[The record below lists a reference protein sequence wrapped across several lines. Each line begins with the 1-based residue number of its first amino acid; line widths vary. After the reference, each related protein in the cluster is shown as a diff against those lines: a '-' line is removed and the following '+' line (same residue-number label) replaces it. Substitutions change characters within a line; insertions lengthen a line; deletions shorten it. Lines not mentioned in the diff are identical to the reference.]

1 MKALVIGSGGR
12 EHALSWKLA
21 QSEKVDT
28 VLVAPGNGGTAVEP
42 GVENVAVAAEDIDG
56 LVELAKSRE
65 VGLTVVGPEAPL
77 AAGVV
82 DRFTAEGLKCFGPTA
97 AAAQLESSKAF
108 AKQFLSKH
116 RIPTA
121 DWTVVEDVEAGMDF
135 ALGHVLPLVLKADGL
150 AAGKGVV
157 IAEDLETV
165 EATLADMLSG
175 DAFGDAGRRVVIEEF
190 LVGEE
195 ASFIAL
201 VDGADIVPLATS
213 QDHKQRDDGDL
224 GPNTGGMGAIS
235 PAPVITPELERKVLD
250 EIIRPTVEGMA
261 ADGHPFT
268 GFLYAGLM
276 VTPAGAKVLEFNVRM
291 GDPETQPVMM
301 RLKSDLAEVLLAALD
316 GTLNDVELEW
326 DPRPTVGVVMAAG
339 GYPADYRKGD
349 PITGLDSDFPDEL
362 KVFHAGT
369 RLEDGQPMTAGG
381 RVLCVTAIGDSI
393 AQAQAEV
400 YRWLPRIGFANAYW
414 RSDIGHRAL
423 KHEEKPAS

>member
-1 MKALVIGSGGR
+1 MNVLVIGSGGR
-12 EHALSWKLA
+12 EHALAWKLA
-21 QSEKVDT
+21 QSSNVEN
-28 VLVAPGNGGTAVEP
+28 VLVAPGNGGTATEP
-42 GVENVAVAAEDIDG
+42 GVENVDIPVDDLDG
-56 LVELAKSRE
+56 LVELARSRD

-82 DRFTAEGLKCFGPTA
+82 DRFEEEGLKCFGPSA
-97 AAAQLESSKAF
+97 EAAQLESSKAF
-108 AKQFLSKH
+108 AKEFLSRH

-121 DWTVVEDVEAGMDF
+121 DWIVVETVEAGMDF
-135 ALGHVLPLVLKADGL
+135 ARGHVLPLVLKADGL
-150 AAGKGVV
+150 AAGQGVV
-157 IAEDLETV
+157 IAEDLNTV
-165 EATLADMLSG
+165 EATLEDMLSG
-175 DAFGDAGRRVVIEEF
+175 EAFGDAGRRVVIEEF
-190 LVGEE
+190 LLGEE

-201 VDGADIVPLATS
+201 VDGTEIVPLATS

-224 GPNTGGMGAIS
+224 GPNTGGMGACS
-235 PAPVITPELERKVLD
+235 PAPVITESLAQQVIDTIL
-250 EIIRPTVEGMA
+250 RPTAEGMV

-276 VTPAGAKVLEFNVRM
+276 VTRSGAKVLEFNVRM

-381 RVLCVTAIGDSI
+381 RVLCLTAIGDSI